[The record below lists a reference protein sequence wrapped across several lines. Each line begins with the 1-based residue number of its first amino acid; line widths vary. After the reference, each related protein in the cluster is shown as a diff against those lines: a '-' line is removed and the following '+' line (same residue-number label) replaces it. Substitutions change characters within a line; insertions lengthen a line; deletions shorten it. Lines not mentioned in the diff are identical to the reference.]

1 LSNRLEELRA
11 QRSIRNSEFRKAKK
25 DLDEAKAALS
35 LLNQRWTIFLQNRNL
50 PIVQF
55 ETAITIFS
63 KVKEAR
69 QHLNELDATNREIS
83 KQLEKVDSYLEQ
95 LGECLRI
102 ADAPI
107 SEDAAKNL
115 AEFAKLRQ
123 EILRQQ
129 ALCEKRAQLTYQLPH
144 LKESFKAA
152 IRKKRQ
158 SLQVLRQLFVSVGV
172 SGEQAFRSLSERFE
186 KYSKLTQDIR
196 ENDTALE
203 VIFGQDNLPQE
214 LQALSPG
221 PRPNWEAQKSILQN
235 EKDSLKVQY
244 EEGIRKKTTLE
255 GEIDAEFK
263 SEELA
268 RLQLEEGELEE
279 QIRQGLDDWLQLAT
293 AQELLRRTREK
304 FESENQTPAVAEA
317 SRLFN
322 RITGGRYERINVP
335 LDSDEA
341 ELTIL
346 PTVGPAMTLS
356 ELSRGTLEQLYLC
369 IRLGYIKAF
378 QKQRGVSL
386 PLLVDDIAVNFDRQ
400 RMEATFGL
408 LSDLCREGQQILFF
422 TCHLD
427 LMKMLGPDDRCFE
440 IKDFQFRRSAV
451 GPLLMKSA

>member
-1 LSNRLEELRA
+1 
-11 QRSIRNSEFRKAKK
+11 
-25 DLDEAKAALS
+25 
-35 LLNQRWTIFLQNRNL
+35 
-50 PIVQF
+50 
-55 ETAITIFS
+55 
-63 KVKEAR
+63 
-69 QHLNELDATNREIS
+69 
-83 KQLEKVDSYLEQ
+83 
-95 LGECLRI
+95 
-102 ADAPI
+102 
-107 SEDAAKNL
+107 
-115 AEFAKLRQ
+115 
-123 EILRQQ
+123 
-129 ALCEKRAQLTYQLPH
+129 
-144 LKESFKAA
+144 
-152 IRKKRQ
+152 
-158 SLQVLRQLFVSVGV
+158 LRQLFVSGGV
-172 SGEQAFRSLSERFE
+172 SGEQAFQSLSERFE
-186 KYSKLTQDIR
+186 KHSKLTQAIR

-214 LQALSPG
+214 LKEALSPG
-221 PRPNWEAQKSILQN
+221 PRPNWEAQKSIIQI

-322 RITGGRYERINVP
+322 RVTGGRYERINVP

-346 PTVGPAMTLS
+346 PKVEPAMTLS

-386 PLLVDDIAVNFDRQ
+386 PLLMDDIAVNFDQQ
-400 RMEATFGL
+400 RMEATFEL
-408 LSDLCREGQQILFF
+408 LSELCSEGQQILFF
-422 TCHLD
+422 TCHAN
-427 LMKMLGPDDRCFE
+427 LMKMLRAEDRCFE
-440 IKDFQFRRSAV
+440 LKDFQFRRSAV